1 MTAPFV
7 RPPPNEI
14 AAARRLLAPFR
25 ALFDP
30 VFVGL
35 DRVPL
40 DGRPLLFVGNHT
52 LYGALDAPHLWME
65 LHDRHDLFLRG
76 LGEHAHFKIPGW
88 GALLTRWGIVD
99 GRPEVAGPLLAA
111 GEPVLVFPGG
121 TREVAKRRSE
131 LYQLVWKQRLG
142 FARLAI
148 EHGATVMPFGMLGA
162 DEAWTIVREGQ
173 ELVEGRAGRVLKPV
187 YRALGM
193 PLESVWPLALGVLG
207 TPFPRPVRLYFHV
220 GAPIDARRFAGAGD
234 DGAWAL
240 RRETEASIYAGL
252 DTLRSL
258 REEDPGPMPLRRA
271 LRAVRVA
278 VGREG

>member
-1 MTAPFV
+1 MSAPFV
-7 RPPPNEI
+7 RPPPAEI

-35 DRVPL
+35 DRVPT
-40 DGRPLLFVGNHT
+40 GRRPLLFVGNHT

-65 LHDRHDLFLRG
+65 LLDRHDLFLRG

-99 GRPEVAGPLLAA
+99 GRPEVAGALLAA

-121 TREVAKRRSE
+121 TREVAKRRDE
-131 LYQLVWKQRLG
+131 LYRLVWKERLG

-148 EHGATVMPFGMLGA
+148 QHGATVMPFGMLGA

-173 ELVEGRAGRVLKPV
+173 ELLEGRAGRVLKPV
-187 YRALGM
+187 YQALGM
-193 PLESVWPLALGVLG
+193 PQESAWPLALGVLG
-207 TPFPRPVRLYFHV
+207 TPLPRPVRLYFYV
-220 GAPIDARRFAGAGD
+220 GEPLDARGYAGPGD
-234 DGAWAL
+234 EGAWAL
-240 RRETEASIYAGL
+240 RRAVEASIYGGL
-252 DTLRSL
+252 DTLRAL
-258 REEDPGPMPLRRA
+258 REEDPGPMPLRRV
-271 LRAVRVA
+271 LRAARVA
-278 VGREG
+278 AGVKL